1 MDVLARIIQLKD
13 AKGWSEYQLAERS
26 GLAQSTISSWYRKN
40 MLPTIPSLEKICEAF
55 DITMSEFFIE
65 DYSEAVI
72 LNEQQA
78 RLIDYAVKLSPDQF
92 DALLHFLNTL

>member
-72 LNEQQA
+72 LNEQQT